1 MAIKACIFDGS
12 GVLIDDVKVI
22 FQVSNKIL
30 EELKINPVA
39 FEDFQSRTKIP
50 FWEYYKSFGLTEE
63 QAKATD
69 THFRKIYPT
78 FSNGVSLYPE
88 AKNVIHRLKSN
99 GVKIGI
105 VTHLPRFVVLNHL
118 INFGIRGYFDVII
131 TFDDTDDQKPSPKPL
146 LIALSRMD
154 VDASNALFIGDMV
167 EDILTGKRA
176 GVKTA
181 AIIRDVNPYQL
192 KEQLLKHNPDY
203 IISNLSEIFSNGI
216 LI

>member
-30 EELKINPVA
+30 EELKINPVTFQA
-39 FEDFQSRTKIP
+39 FQSRTKIP

-78 FSNGVSLYPE
+78 FSDDVTLYPE
-88 AKNVIHRLKSN
+88 AKNVLHQLKSN
-99 GVKIGI
+99 GVKIGM

-118 INFGIRGYFDVII
+118 INFGIRGYFDVI
-131 TFDDTDDQKPSPKPL
+131 TAFEDSDEHKPSAKPL
-146 LIALSRMD
+146 LVALSKIG
-154 VDASNALFIGDMV
+154 VDPESAVFVGDMV

-176 GVKTA
+176 GVKTVA
-181 AIIRDVNPYQL
+181 VIRNDNPYQL
-192 KEQLLKHNPDY
+192 KEDVIVHNPDFV
-203 IISNLSEIFSNGI
+203 ISNLSEIFDNGI
-216 LI
+216 IG